1 MPPSMLRWV
10 FHSPLRLTGVCCAVA
25 GILVGGVLL
34 AVPQPQQDTHVLAH
48 PVVQPRPVTPT
59 PAPPEPTSTPSETV
73 GTRERTGVTTASR
86 EFVNAWARHEHP
98 TPRPRWLRTI
108 EPLTTGSLYR
118 GLRATDPA
126 RLPRGHAHRMQL
138 EQVGAFGA
146 TTVVTLTGGLQV
158 QLQLVTEHGHWVVAN
173 IRPVGP

>member
-10 FHSPLRLTGVCCAVA
+10 FHSPLRLTGVCCAAA

-34 AVPQPQQDTHVLAH
+34 AAPQPPQHTHVRAR

-59 PAPPEPTSTPSETV
+59 PALPEPTSAPSESV

-98 TPRPRWLRTI
+98 TARPRWLRTI

-126 RLPRGHAHRMQL
+126 RLPRGHAHWVQV

-146 TTVVTLTGGLQV
+146 TTVVALSGGLQV

-173 IRPVGP
+173 VRPVGP